1 MTASGG
7 PKMPLSTHF
16 STATSLLF
24 SPYLAGFARR
34 PCHPALRECFRVS
47 QNLVKKPPLAD
58 ERELATTDLF
68 VKYTA
73 HSRSAAP
80 FPPYVP
86 YCRLRAFEA
95 RAMNTKPL
103 PLAHTQPREPHESE
117 P

>member
-1 MTASGG
+1 MVLSPVSQGSYALPCRDCTG
-7 PKMPLSTHF
+7 PKPF
-16 STATSLLF
+16 RLF

-47 QNLVKKPPLAD
+47 QNLVKRPPLAD

-103 PLAHTQPREPHESE
+103 ALAHTQPT
-117 P
+117 